1 MFVFQHIN
9 YHGVSSVA
17 EILLKNCERIPDE
30 QIKSSSSSPFALVSL
45 VHPFPYGLST
55 TQEALNK
62 VKEWLIF
69 LKKTLVFILFLLIL
83 R

>member
-1 MFVFQHIN
+1 MSVFQHIN

-62 VKEWLIF
+62 VKNGFFKI
-69 LKKTLVFILFLLIL
+69 KLVFIVLLLIF

>member
-30 QIKSSSSSPFALVSL
+30 QIKSSSSSSPFALVSL

-62 VKEWLIF
+62 VKKGVF
-69 LKKTLVFILFLLIL
+69 KKPLFLLFFC
-83 R
+83 